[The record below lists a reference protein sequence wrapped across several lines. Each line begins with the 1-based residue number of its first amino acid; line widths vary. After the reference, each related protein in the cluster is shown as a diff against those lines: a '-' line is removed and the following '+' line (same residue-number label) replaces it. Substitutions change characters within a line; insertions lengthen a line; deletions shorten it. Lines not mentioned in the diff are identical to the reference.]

1 MSEFKYVFSPT
12 GDFKFKI
19 KDGILINTYTQGLTF
34 SNHLEFNRNVVV
46 PNCVTELSKSA
57 FSALPVMDSIFLPS
71 SIENIQNGAFGRFCG
86 DIILDDNFTAAIDD
100 YGILYSPDMK
110 ILLKATI
117 RAANINIIIPEGV
130 EEVCDNAFDGINFKS
145 VKLPNSL
152 IRIGKNAFGD
162 YRTCTGFNMYDT
174 EYNSFD
180 IYIPSNVSYI
190 GSGAFQTYR
199 IKNIIVSDENKRFKT
214 ISGILFTKN
223 GKKLLHCPTG
233 KQNIFNIPKETK
245 KIDKFAFSWCQID
258 SVIIPSNDIE
268 LSYRFNCSKVKRIV
282 LEDGI
287 KSIPDSAFFFCE
299 LLEEIVIPASVT
311 KIDKDAFNR
320 SENIKIVSAD
330 NTFAISFA
338 KENNIPYKII

>member
-1 MSEFKYVFSPT
+1 MSEFKYVISST

-34 SNHLEFNRNVVV
+34 SNHLEFNRNVYV
-46 PNCVTELSKSA
+46 PSCVTELSKSC
-57 FSALPVMDSIFLPS
+57 FRGLPVMDSITLPS
-71 SIENIQNGAFGRFCG
+71 SIKIIQSDAFGRFIG
-86 DIILDDNFTAAIDD
+86 DIILEKNFTAAIEEN
-100 YGILYSPDMK
+100 GVIYSPDMK

-117 RAANINIIIPEGV
+117 RAEHINVIIPEGV
-130 EEVCDNAFDGINFKS
+130 QEICDNAFDGINVKS

-152 IRIGKNAFGD
+152 IKIGKNAFGD
-162 YRTCTGFNMYDT
+162 YRTCMGFNMYDT

-223 GKKLLHCPTG
+223 GKKLLHCPTE
-233 KQNIFNIPKETK
+233 KQSIFNIPKETK

-258 SVIIPSNDIE
+258 SIIIPSNDIE

-299 LLEEIVIPASVT
+299 LLEEIMIPASVT
-311 KIDKDAFNR
+311 SIGKDAFMR
-320 SENIKIVSAD
+320 SEKIKIISTED
-330 NTFAISFA
+330 SYAIHYA
-338 KENNIPYKII
+338 KENNIQFKTI